1 MPDHLQPRFARIW
14 RGRTPRDKAD
24 AYQAYWLENGVKPLK
39 ARGALN
45 VRMLRE
51 DRPADTEFVT
61 ISLWNSLEA
70 MTGGA
75 GGDPTLTHHLAK
87 DSEYLIELPTRVQVL
102 KILDSDD

>member
-1 MPDHLQPRFARIW
+1 
-14 RGRTPRDKAD
+14 
-24 AYQAYWLENGVKPLK
+24 
-39 ARGALN
+39 LN

-51 DRPADTEFVT
+51 DRLADTEFVT

-70 MTGGA
+70 MTGGV

-87 DSEYLIELPTRVQVL
+87 DQGYLIELPTRVQVL